1 MASSSG
7 GQPFASRSYAGSK
20 IPDRSMPANAMP
32 FSASSF
38 SRHRGGLGATAP
50 ADFGADPSKQPAQQG
65 GNVVA
70 AGTPGSAAQLQAQSL
85 GAHGQ
90 QDANPLNRLTEEQRE
105 EINEA
110 VSDAS
115 ISLIHNARRERKRER
130 ERNKKKT
137 RRLIQPPPL
146 LQFTLFDLD
155 RDRHLDYHELRVAF
169 RALGFTLSK
178 QELISLLTTYGIPR
192 PQVQQ
197 QAPHQNQAQ
206 NPTQQQQAQNQ
217 NQAQPASSAKGSSPQ
232 HPSNLLMPL
241 SSFQAV
247 TALKILERDP
257 RDEILRAFE
266 LFDDGQ
272 KGFIDLEDLRRVA
285 RELGETG
292 LEEEELRAM
301 IEEFDLEGV
310 GGVTREAFVGICW
323 Q

>member
-1 MASSSG
+1 M
-7 GQPFASRSYAGSK
+7 QK
-20 IPDRSMPANAMP
+20 
-32 FSASSF
+32 
-38 SRHRGGLGATAP
+38 
-50 ADFGADPSKQPAQQG
+50 
-65 GNVVA
+65 
-70 AGTPGSAAQLQAQSL
+70 
-85 GAHGQ
+85 
-90 QDANPLNRLTEEQRE
+90 LTKPEQ
-105 EINEA
+105 
-110 VSDAS
+110 
-115 ISLIHNARRERKRER
+115 
-130 ERNKKKT
+130 
-137 RRLIQPPPL
+137 
-146 LQFTLFDLD
+146 QFTLFDLD

-169 RALGFTLSK
+169 RALGFTLPK
-178 QELISLLTTYGIPR
+178 QELIALLTTYGVPR

-197 QAPHQNQAQ
+197 Q
-206 NPTQQQQAQNQ
+206 QQQAQ
-217 NQAQPASSAKGSSPQ
+217 ASSSAQTQQPKNVANPQ

-266 LFDDGQ
+266 LFDEGQ

>member
-1 MASSSG
+1 MAS

-20 IPDRSMPANAMP
+20 LPERSATANAMP
-32 FSASSF
+32 FSASAF
-38 SRHRGGLGATAP
+38 SRHRGLGQTAP
-50 ADFGADPSKQPAQQG
+50 ADFGAPEGPKQNQQANTQAAAQSHGPAQE
-65 GNVVA
+65 
-70 AGTPGSAAQLQAQSL
+70 
-85 GAHGQ
+85 
-90 QDANPLNRLTEEQRE
+90 ANLNRLTEEQRE

-110 VSDAS
+110 VST
-115 ISLIHNARRERKRER
+115 ILEIF
-130 ERNKKKT
+130 
-137 RRLIQPPPL
+137 PPPPTPKCVFAQEIQNL
-146 LQFTLFDLD
+146 KRNLPQRNHGIIKADQLTQPLQFTLFDLD

-169 RALGFTLSK
+169 RALGFTLAK
-178 QELISLLTTYGIPR
+178 QELISLLTTYGVPR

-197 QAPHQNQAQ
+197 QQGGAQ
-206 NPTQQQQAQNQ
+206 NANQ
-217 NQAQPASSAKGSSPQ
+217 GPKGGNPQ

-241 SSFQAV
+241 SSFQSI

-266 LFDDGQ
+266 LFDEGG

>member
-1 MASSSG
+1 MAS
-7 GQPFASRSYAGSK
+7 GQPFASRSYAGTK
-20 IPDRSMPANAMP
+20 LPERSINTNAMP

-38 SRHRGGLGATAP
+38 SRHRGLGNAPQNDFPEAPKQQNAP
-50 ADFGADPSKQPAQQG
+50 AT
-65 GNVVA
+65 N
-70 AGTPGSAAQLQAQSL
+70 AQS
-85 GAHGQ
+85 HGPA
-90 QDANPLNRLTEEQRE
+90 QDANPLSRLTEEQRE

-110 VSDAS
+110 
-115 ISLIHNARRERKRER
+115 
-130 ERNKKKT
+130 
-137 RRLIQPPPL
+137 
-146 LQFTLFDLD
+146 FTLFDLD

-178 QELISLLTTYGIPR
+178 QELISLLTTYGVPR

-197 QAPHQNQAQ
+197 QQAGG
-206 NPTQQQQAQNQ
+206 
-217 NQAQPASSAKGSSPQ
+217 QPASNKGPVANPQ

-266 LFDDGQ
+266 LFDEGA
-272 KGFIDLEDLRRVA
+272 KGYIDLEDLRRVA

-301 IEEFDLEGV
+301 IEEFDLEGA

>member
-1 MASSSG
+1 MAS

-20 IPDRSMPANAMP
+20 LPERSVNASAMP
-32 FSASSF
+32 FSASAF
-38 SRHRGGLGATAP
+38 SRHRGLGATAP
-50 ADFGADPSKQPAQQG
+50 AEYTGPEGPKQNQQGAVTPGAQSHGPAQE
-65 GNVVA
+65 
-70 AGTPGSAAQLQAQSL
+70 
-85 GAHGQ
+85 
-90 QDANPLNRLTEEQRE
+90 ANPLNRLTEEQRE

-110 VSDAS
+110 
-115 ISLIHNARRERKRER
+115 
-130 ERNKKKT
+130 
-137 RRLIQPPPL
+137 
-146 LQFTLFDLD
+146 FTLFDLD

-169 RALGFTLSK
+169 RALGFTLTK
-178 QELISLLTTYGIPR
+178 QELISLLTTYGVPR

-197 QAPHQNQAQ
+197 QQGA
-206 NPTQQQQAQNQ
+206 NP
-217 NQAQPASSAKGSSPQ
+217 AQPPKSAGANPQ

-266 LFDDGQ
+266 LFDEGG

-301 IEEFDLEGV
+301 IEEFDLEGA

>member
-1 MASSSG
+1 M
-7 GQPFASRSYAGSK
+7 
-20 IPDRSMPANAMP
+20 
-32 FSASSF
+32 
-38 SRHRGGLGATAP
+38 
-50 ADFGADPSKQPAQQG
+50 
-65 GNVVA
+65 
-70 AGTPGSAAQLQAQSL
+70 
-85 GAHGQ
+85 
-90 QDANPLNRLTEEQRE
+90 
-105 EINEA
+105 
-110 VSDAS
+110 
-115 ISLIHNARRERKRER
+115 
-130 ERNKKKT
+130 
-137 RRLIQPPPL
+137 
-146 LQFTLFDLD
+146 
-155 RDRHLDYHELRVAF
+155 AF
-169 RALGFTLSK
+169 RALGFTLGK
-178 QELISLLTTYGIPR
+178 QELITLLTTYGVPR

-197 QAPHQNQAQ
+197 QQAGNQHG
-206 NPTQQQQAQNQ
+206 PG
-217 NQAQPASSAKGSSPQ
+217 QPLTSNKGPVSNPQ

-266 LFDDGQ
+266 LFDEGA

>member
-1 MASSSG
+1 MASSQAFG
-7 GQPFASRSYAGSK
+7 TRSYAAGK
-20 IPDRSMPANAMP
+20 LPDRSLNANPNTLP

-38 SRHRGGLGATAP
+38 SRHRSIGPGAS
-50 ADFGADPSKQPAQQG
+50 DFPDAKA
-65 GNVVA
+65 
-70 AGTPGSAAQLQAQSL
+70 
-85 GAHGQ
+85 GQ
-90 QDANPLNRLTEEQRE
+90 QAPPPPVHTQAGPGGGGGASGPGGASQDTNPLGRLTEEQRE

-110 VSDAS
+110 
-115 ISLIHNARRERKRER
+115 
-130 ERNKKKT
+130 
-137 RRLIQPPPL
+137 
-146 LQFTLFDLD
+146 FTLFDLD

-169 RALGFTLSK
+169 RALGFTLPK
-178 QELISLLTTYGIPR
+178 PELISLLTTYGVPR

-197 QAPHQNQAQ
+197 Q
-206 NPTQQQQAQNQ
+206 QQQQQQ
-217 NQAQPASSAKGSSPQ
+217 QSSAHPHQQPPTQKSPATSNPQ

-241 SSFQAV
+241 SAFQAV

-266 LFDDGQ
+266 LFDEGG
-272 KGFIDLEDLRRVA
+272 KGYIDLEDLRRVA

>member
-1 MASSSG
+1 MAS
-7 GQPFASRSYAGSK
+7 GQPFASRSYAGTK
-20 IPDRSMPANAMP
+20 LPERSVNANALP

-38 SRHRGGLGATAP
+38 SRHRGLGATAS
-50 ADFGADPSKQPAQQG
+50 ADFGGADGPKQAQQPTSAQ
-65 GNVVA
+65 A
-70 AGTPGSAAQLQAQSL
+70 ATQSHGPG
-85 GAHGQ
+85 
-90 QDANPLNRLTEEQRE
+90 QDANPLSRLTEEQRE

-110 VSDAS
+110 
-115 ISLIHNARRERKRER
+115 
-130 ERNKKKT
+130 
-137 RRLIQPPPL
+137 
-146 LQFTLFDLD
+146 FTLFDLD

-169 RALGFTLSK
+169 RALGFTLAK
-178 QELISLLTTYGIPR
+178 QELISLLTTYGVPR

-197 QAPHQNQAQ
+197 QQG
-206 NPTQQQQAQNQ
+206 NPQQA
-217 NQAQPASSAKGSSPQ
+217 PKGNAGANPQ

-266 LFDDGQ
+266 LFDEGG

>member
-1 MASSSG
+1 MAS
-7 GQPFASRSYAGSK
+7 GQPFASRSYAGAK
-20 IPDRSMPANAMP
+20 MPDRSVNTNAMP

-38 SRHRGGLGATAP
+38 SRHRGLGNTAP
-50 ADFGADPSKQPAQQG
+50 TDFGGPEGPKQTQQPPSAPAATQSHG
-65 GNVVA
+65 
-70 AGTPGSAAQLQAQSL
+70 PG
-85 GAHGQ
+85 
-90 QDANPLNRLTEEQRE
+90 QDANPLSRLTEEQRE

-110 VSDAS
+110 
-115 ISLIHNARRERKRER
+115 
-130 ERNKKKT
+130 
-137 RRLIQPPPL
+137 
-146 LQFTLFDLD
+146 FTLFDLD

-169 RALGFTLSK
+169 RALGFTLTK
-178 QELISLLTTYGIPR
+178 QELISLLTTYGVPR

-197 QAPHQNQAQ
+197 QSSS
-206 NPTQQQQAQNQ
+206 NPQQQPKPNT
-217 NQAQPASSAKGSSPQ
+217 GSNPQ

-266 LFDDGQ
+266 LFDEGG

>member
-1 MASSSG
+1 MAS
-7 GQPFASRSYAGSK
+7 GQPFASRSYAGTK
-20 IPDRSMPANAMP
+20 MPDRSVNANAMP

-38 SRHRGGLGATAP
+38 SRHRGLANPNTGDF
-50 ADFGADPSKQPAQQG
+50 ADGPKQNQQNAQPAT
-65 GNVVA
+65 N
-70 AGTPGSAAQLQAQSL
+70 AQS
-85 GAHGQ
+85 HGPA

-110 VSDAS
+110 
-115 ISLIHNARRERKRER
+115 
-130 ERNKKKT
+130 
-137 RRLIQPPPL
+137 
-146 LQFTLFDLD
+146 FTLFDLD

-178 QELISLLTTYGIPR
+178 QELISLLTTYGVPR
-192 PQVQQ
+192 PQVQAQ
-197 QAPHQNQAQ
+197 QAAGQSQ
-206 NPTQQQQAQNQ
+206 NPQA
-217 NQAQPASSAKGSSPQ
+217 AQSNKGPVSNPQ

-266 LFDDGQ
+266 LFDEGA

>member
-1 MASSSG
+1 MASST
-7 GQPFASRSYAGSK
+7 QPFGSRSYAAGK
-20 IPDRSMPANAMP
+20 LPDRSLNAANALP

-38 SRHRGGLGATAP
+38 SRHRGLASGGGGIPNPGGAGLGGAG
-50 ADFGADPSKQPAQQG
+50 DFSNDPSSNKASH
-65 GNVVA
+65 A
-70 AGTPGSAAQLQAQSL
+70 AAQHSHLQSGGPPAPPLHSQ
-85 GAHGQ
+85 AHGQ
-90 QDANPLNRLTEEQRE
+90 DTTNPLSRLTEEQRE

-110 VSDAS
+110 
-115 ISLIHNARRERKRER
+115 
-130 ERNKKKT
+130 
-137 RRLIQPPPL
+137 
-146 LQFTLFDLD
+146 FTLFDLD

-169 RALGFTLSK
+169 RALGFSLPK
-178 QELISLLTTYGIPR
+178 QELISLLTTYGVPR

-197 QAPHQNQAQ
+197 QQAQ
-206 NPTQQQQAQNQ
+206 AQSQNHPTPQNPP
-217 NQAQPASSAKGSSPQ
+217 QPLQKSTTTNNNPQ

-241 SSFQAV
+241 SAFQAV

-266 LFDDGQ
+266 LFDEGG
-272 KGFIDLEDLRRVA
+272 KGYIDLEDLRRVA

-310 GGVTREAFVGICW
+310 GGVTKEAFVSICW

>member
-1 MASSSG
+1 MAS
-7 GQPFASRSYAGSK
+7 GQPFASRSYAGAK
-20 IPDRSMPANAMP
+20 MPDRSVNTNAMP

-38 SRHRGGLGATAP
+38 SRHRGLGNTAS
-50 ADFGADPSKQPAQQG
+50 ADFGGPEGPKQTQQPTSAPAATQSHG
-65 GNVVA
+65 
-70 AGTPGSAAQLQAQSL
+70 PG
-85 GAHGQ
+85 
-90 QDANPLNRLTEEQRE
+90 QDANPLSRLTEEQRE

-110 VSDAS
+110 
-115 ISLIHNARRERKRER
+115 
-130 ERNKKKT
+130 
-137 RRLIQPPPL
+137 
-146 LQFTLFDLD
+146 FTLFDLD

-178 QELISLLTTYGIPR
+178 QELISLLTTYGVPR

-197 QAPHQNQAQ
+197 QQSAT
-206 NPTQQQQAQNQ
+206 NPQQQPKLNT
-217 NQAQPASSAKGSSPQ
+217 ASNPQ

-266 LFDDGQ
+266 LFDEGG

>member
-1 MASSSG
+1 MASSAH
-7 GQPFASRSYAGSK
+7 QPFGSRSYGGGK
-20 IPDRSMPANAMP
+20 LPDRSVNANAIP

-38 SRHRGGLGATAP
+38 SRHRGLGATGP
-50 ADFGADPSKQPAQQG
+50 GEFGAEGAKSTQQAPPQPPVHSQTHGPS
-65 GNVVA
+65 
-70 AGTPGSAAQLQAQSL
+70 
-85 GAHGQ
+85 
-90 QDANPLNRLTEEQRE
+90 QDSNPLNRLTEEQRE

-110 VSDAS
+110 PVPVPVPVPGYRGGVPAEPKA
-115 ISLIHNARRERKRER
+115 IW
-130 ERNKKKT
+130 
-137 RRLIQPPPL
+137 
-146 LQFTLFDLD
+146 FTLFDLD

-178 QELISLLTTYGIPR
+178 QELISLLTTYGVPR

-197 QAPHQNQAQ
+197 QSASQAAQHQAQ
-206 NPTQQQQAQNQ
+206 SKTT
-217 NQAQPASSAKGSSPQ
+217 PATNPQ

-241 SSFQAV
+241 SAFQAV
-247 TALKILERDP
+247 TAVKILERDP

-266 LFDDGQ
+266 LFDEGG
-272 KGFIDLEDLRRVA
+272 KGYIDLEDLRRVA

-310 GGVTREAFVGICW
+310 GGVTRDAFVSICW

>member
-1 MASSSG
+1 MKRKEKPNPKST
-7 GQPFASRSYAGSK
+7 PSK
-20 IPDRSMPANAMP
+20 NQPAN
-32 FSASSF
+32 
-38 SRHRGGLGATAP
+38 
-50 ADFGADPSKQPAQQG
+50 Q
-65 GNVVA
+65 
-70 AGTPGSAAQLQAQSL
+70 TPHQ
-85 GAHGQ
+85 
-90 QDANPLNRLTEEQRE
+90 
-105 EINEA
+105 
-110 VSDAS
+110 
-115 ISLIHNARRERKRER
+115 K
-130 ERNKKKT
+130 
-137 RRLIQPPPL
+137 
-146 LQFTLFDLD
+146 FTLFDLD

-169 RALGFTLSK
+169 RALGFTLGK
-178 QELISLLTTYGIPR
+178 QELISLLTTYGVPR

-197 QAPHQNQAQ
+197 Q
-206 NPTQQQQAQNQ
+206 QQQAAGNQ
-217 NQAQPASSAKGSSPQ
+217 HGPGQPLTSNKGPVSNPQ

-266 LFDDGQ
+266 LFDEGA

>member
-7 GQPFASRSYAGSK
+7 GPPFASRSYTGSK
-20 IPDRSMPANAMP
+20 LPDRSIPSNAMP

-70 AGTPGSAAQLQAQSL
+70 GGTPGSAVQLQAQSH

-110 VSDAS
+110 
-115 ISLIHNARRERKRER
+115 
-130 ERNKKKT
+130 
-137 RRLIQPPPL
+137 
-146 LQFTLFDLD
+146 FTLFDLD

-178 QELISLLTTYGIPR
+178 QELISLLTTYGVPR

-197 QAPHQNQAQ
+197 QAQNPNSAQNQ
-206 NPTQQQQAQNQ
+206 NQQQAQNQ
-217 NQAQPASSAKGSSPQ
+217 NQNSSAKGSNPQ

>member
-1 MASSSG
+1 MAS
-7 GQPFASRSYAGSK
+7 GQPFASRSYAGTK
-20 IPDRSMPANAMP
+20 LPERSVNTNAMP

-38 SRHRGGLGATAP
+38 SRHRGLGNANQGDFNGPDAQKQMQQSAPTPAT
-50 ADFGADPSKQPAQQG
+50 
-65 GNVVA
+65 N
-70 AGTPGSAAQLQAQSL
+70 AQS
-85 GAHGQ
+85 HGPA

-110 VSDAS
+110 
-115 ISLIHNARRERKRER
+115 
-130 ERNKKKT
+130 
-137 RRLIQPPPL
+137 
-146 LQFTLFDLD
+146 FTLFDLD

-169 RALGFTLSK
+169 RALGFTLGK
-178 QELISLLTTYGIPR
+178 QELISLLTTYGVPR

-197 QAPHQNQAQ
+197 Q
-206 NPTQQQQAQNQ
+206 QQAAGNQ
-217 NQAQPASSAKGSSPQ
+217 HGPGQPLTSNKGPVSNPQ

-266 LFDDGQ
+266 LFDEGA

>member
-1 MASSSG
+1 MAS
-7 GQPFASRSYAGSK
+7 GQPFASRSYAGTK
-20 IPDRSMPANAMP
+20 LPERSVNPNAMP

-38 SRHRGGLGATAP
+38 SRHRGLGNANQGDFNGPDAQKQMQQSAP
-50 ADFGADPSKQPAQQG
+50 APAT
-65 GNVVA
+65 N
-70 AGTPGSAAQLQAQSL
+70 AQS
-85 GAHGQ
+85 HGPA

-110 VSDAS
+110 
-115 ISLIHNARRERKRER
+115 
-130 ERNKKKT
+130 
-137 RRLIQPPPL
+137 
-146 LQFTLFDLD
+146 FTLFDLD

-169 RALGFTLSK
+169 RALGFTLGK
-178 QELISLLTTYGIPR
+178 QELISLLTTYGVPR

-197 QAPHQNQAQ
+197 Q
-206 NPTQQQQAQNQ
+206 QQAAGNQ
-217 NQAQPASSAKGSSPQ
+217 HGPGQPLTSNKGPVSNPQ

-266 LFDDGQ
+266 LFDEGS